1 MPAGFRRHLV
11 GKTLINV
18 FRCDI
23 TEIYA
28 LLASC
33 DHTDIFINQPIKYY
47 LNNGINLLPL
57 TPHIMPCYTHKM
69 AIVTVDSMASPPY
82 MYSRHTIA
90 LFSLLLQSSQS
101 VDAKSVSHRRRRRP
115 RKCLD
120 TLPPAA
126 SSIAPTNSICRRLRG
141 TARAPTRFA
150 CQSSAS
156 PAPPPSLRHRR
167 RRSISS
173 CTGCVRRL
181 SEARPRLQW
190 DGTSR
195 ARVSARFWLGGQCPL
210 AA

>member
-1 MPAGFRRHLV
+1 MLYPHNGDRDRRFY
-11 GKTLINV
+11 G
-18 FRCDI
+18 
-23 TEIYA
+23 
-28 LLASC
+28 
-33 DHTDIFINQPIKYY
+33 
-47 LNNGINLLPL
+47 
-57 TPHIMPCYTHKM
+57 
-69 AIVTVDSMASPPY
+69 VTSAY

-115 RKCLD
+115 RKFLD
-120 TLPPAA
+120 TPPAT

-195 ARVSARFWLGGQCPL
+195 ARVSARFWLGGSMPPCRLRRRKFCHPHSHPPFRKL
-210 AA
+210 HVFAF

>member
-1 MPAGFRRHLV
+1 MLYPQNGDRDRR
-11 GKTLINV
+11 
-18 FRCDI
+18 FYD
-23 TEIYA
+23 
-28 LLASC
+28 
-33 DHTDIFINQPIKYY
+33 
-47 LNNGINLLPL
+47 
-57 TPHIMPCYTHKM
+57 
-69 AIVTVDSMASPPY
+69 VTSPY

-115 RKCLD
+115 RKFFD

-195 ARVSARFWLGGQCPL
+195 ARVSARFWLGGSMPPCRLRRRKFCYPHSHPPFRKL
-210 AA
+210 LFLHVFAF

>member
-1 MPAGFRRHLV
+1 
-11 GKTLINV
+11 
-18 FRCDI
+18 
-23 TEIYA
+23 
-28 LLASC
+28 
-33 DHTDIFINQPIKYY
+33 
-47 LNNGINLLPL
+47 
-57 TPHIMPCYTHKM
+57 M
-69 AIVTVDSMASPPY
+69 AIVTVDSMASLQPICIVVTRSLCSRCFC
-82 MYSRHTIA
+82 SRHSRSMPSQCHIA
-90 LFSLLLQSSQS
+90 
-101 VDAKSVSHRRRRRP
+101 DADADARGSVSTRRQ
-115 RKCLD
+115 
-120 TLPPAA
+120 LPC

-195 ARVSARFWLGGQCPL
+195 ARVSARFWLGGSMPPCRLRRRKFCHPHSHPPFRKL
-210 AA
+210 LFLHVFAF